1 MALAWPFPAPRRRPS
16 ERPAAAVPSP
26 AVVPVPAPPWGELG
40 GALLGIAARLPW
52 RDLAAQALLGLA
64 AALLLGRA
72 LVEGTVRWEA
82 DTRYFYYPLLSTVAA
97 ALKEGRLPIWE
108 PGVFGGYPLF
118 ADGEAGMLYPPHLLA
133 LRFLPPPAALVA
145 LRLARF
151 YLAGAFTYAFL
162 RATGAGRTGSL
173 VAGLGFMLSG
183 FMVAQVVHENLDGG
197 MIWLPLALCFVER
210 ALRVSGPRP
219 AGRRA
224 TLAAFAGVALAM
236 QALAV
241 HVQVC
246 VFTAL
251 TVFPYLAW
259 RSLVPRPRLLAG
271 LQIGAVM
278 GLVGAGL
285 AAVQLLPLLDL
296 AARSARGP
304 GIATEAATINSV
316 TPFRLLT
323 VLFPHLLSRP
333 DGSNFGYWV
342 SWEVTVYVGVPVL
355 LLALL
360 AVALRHDR
368 YVTFFA
374 LLAPVALLLS
384 TGRYGPDW
392 VVLVT
397 EHLLGAHGLRS
408 PGRFAFL
415 WSFGAAVLAGY
426 GADWLDRQGGR
437 GRGRWWR
444 GSGSAP
450 CALLLGAGAA
460 GLLLVVREGRRWLLA
475 EPAAARA
482 WLERHYLAFDPSVG
496 LKVGAEEVRQH
507 LLAALD
513 PRAPQTVVWGLGVV
527 AGCALLVLWAL
538 PPPSVLRTG
547 PRRRARA
554 GRAAC
559 ADAS

>member
-1 MALAWPFPAPRRRPS
+1 
-16 ERPAAAVPSP
+16 
-26 AVVPVPAPPWGELG
+26 
-40 GALLGIAARLPW
+40 
-52 RDLAAQALLGLA
+52 
-64 AALLLGRA
+64 
-72 LVEGTVRWEA
+72 
-82 DTRYFYYPLLSTVAA
+82 
-97 ALKEGRLPIWE
+97 
-108 PGVFGGYPLF
+108 
-118 ADGEAGMLYPPHLLA
+118 
-133 LRFLPPPAALVA
+133 
-145 LRLARF
+145 
-151 YLAGAFTYAFL
+151 
-162 RATGAGRTGSL
+162 
-173 VAGLGFMLSG
+173 
-183 FMVAQVVHENLDGG
+183 
-197 MIWLPLALCFVER
+197 
-210 ALRVSGPRP
+210 
-219 AGRRA
+219 
-224 TLAAFAGVALAM
+224 
-236 QALAV
+236 
-241 HVQVC
+241 
-246 VFTAL
+246 
-251 TVFPYLAW
+251 
-259 RSLVPRPRLLAG
+259 
-271 LQIGAVM
+271 M

-304 GIATEAATINSV
+304 GIATAAATINSV

-368 YVTFFA
+368 YVAFFA
-374 LLAPVALLLS
+374 LLAPAALLLS
-384 TGRYGPDW
+384 TGRYGPGW

-437 GRGRWWR
+437 GCGRAARWR

-450 CALLLGAGAA
+450 SCGLLGAGAA

-496 LKVGAEEVRQH
+496 LTVGAEEVRQH

-513 PRAPQTVVWGLGVV
+513 PRAPQTVAWGLGVV
-527 AGCALLVLWAL
+527 AGCALLLLWAL
-538 PPPSVLRTG
+538 PPPSVLRTAPG
-547 PRRRARA
+547 A
-554 GRAAC
+554 GRGLAGRLGRH
-559 ADAS
+559 AS